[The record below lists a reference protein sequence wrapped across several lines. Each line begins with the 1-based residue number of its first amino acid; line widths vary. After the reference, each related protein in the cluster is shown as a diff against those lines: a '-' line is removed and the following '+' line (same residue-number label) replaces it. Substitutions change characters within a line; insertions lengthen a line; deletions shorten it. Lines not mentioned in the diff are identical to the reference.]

1 MAKYQIEDF
10 LKHVSELSTISPV
23 AVELINKINLPNT
36 TRKDVADLVAKDEIL
51 YANIFKFVNSAAFP
65 SARRPQNLGQAI
77 DLMGTNEVRNLV
89 FAIAA
94 RKAFVDLEL
103 WFRSVFTAFAAQKF
117 ARAKE
122 YPQDEVSNIYIVGL
136 MQSLGEQIYTTFYK
150 QENESVKEAKTFK
163 DKLKLQKEI
172 FGYTSLELSAE
183 ILKDF
188 GLPDAIIELIDVQ
201 KLDTDDENFKEV
213 NAIIYTAACLSELS
227 EEKSTDEITPEE
239 LEEALDRDLI
249 KRFQLNDISINLGVF
264 DELQS
269 DTRSFVNI

>member
-1 MAKYQIEDF
+1 MATHHIDEY

-23 AVELINKINLPNT
+23 AVELINKINLVNT

-122 YPQDEVSNIYIVGL
+122 YPQDDVSNIYILGL

-150 QENESVKEAKTFK
+150 QENEAVKEAKTFK
-163 DKLKLQKEI
+163 EKLKLQKEI

-188 GLPDAIIELIDVQ
+188 GLPDAIIELIEFQ
-201 KLDTDDENFKEV
+201 KLDTEDENFKEV
-213 NAIIYTAACLSELS
+213 NALIYTAACLAELS
-227 EEKSTDEITPEE
+227 EEKTTEEITAEE
-239 LEEALDRDLI
+239 LEESLDRDI
-249 KRFQLNDISINLGVF
+249 INKFELNDLSMNLSVF
-264 DELQS
+264 EELQS
-269 DTRSFVNI
+269 DARSFVNI

>member
-1 MAKYQIEDF
+1 MVTYQLADF

-36 TRKDVADLVAKDEIL
+36 TRKDVADLVEKDEIL

-65 SARRPQNLGQAI
+65 SARRPQNLVQAI

-122 YPQDEVSNIYIVGL
+122 YSQDDVSNIYILGL

-150 QENESVKEAKTFK
+150 QENEPIKEAKTFTE
-163 DKLKLQKEI
+163 KLKLQKEI
-172 FGYTSLELSAE
+172 FGFTSLELSAE

-188 GLPDAIIELIDVQ
+188 GLPDAIINLIEFQ
-201 KLDTDDENFKEV
+201 KLDFEDENFKEV
-213 NAIIYTAACLSELS
+213 NALIYTAACLAELS
-227 EEKSTDEITPEE
+227 SETAAEEVTPED
-239 LEEALDRDLI
+239 LEESLNRDLI
-249 KRFQLNDISINLGVF
+249 NKFQLNDLGINTSMF
-264 DELQS
+264 EALQS
-269 DTRSFVNI
+269 DTRSFVHI